1 MVMILWETVFLKS
14 LGKRCGSYCEI
25 LAAKDFAVEL
35 SVMMEVFCTH
45 TTQPSSQQLLRLLS
59 A

>member
-25 LAAKDFAVEL
+25 LAAKEL
-35 SVMMEVFCTH
+35 CSGTFVMMEVFCTR
-45 TTQPSSQQLLRLLS
+45 TTLPSSQQLLRLLS